1 MKLPNWLAFFLAGVF
16 TAVILH
22 AIYKRPQKPQ
32 HIIQTEK
39 VVETLQVIRPLPA
52 ETVRTQKVIRI
63 SDTLVD
69 TVEVVRVIDWKLY
82 EFKDAH
88 IRAQIEAD
96 TVRKFSYTL
105 LQKQKTKEAGI
116 LLNTQSIVFY
126 IKPARNFIVVAGWNF
141 QRKTPEIA
149 VGVSAKW

>member
-1 MKLPNWLAFFLAGVF
+1 MRLPSRLAYFLTGVF
-16 TAVILH
+16 TAVIVF
-22 AIYKRPQKPQ
+22 AICRKPQKPQ
-32 HIIQTEK
+32 HIVQTEK
-39 VVETLQVIRPLPA
+39 VVETLRVVRTLPA
-52 ETVRTQKVIRI
+52 ETVKTQKVVRI
-63 SDTLVD
+63 SDTHID

-82 EFKDAH
+82 EFKDAF

-126 IKPARNFIVVAGWNF
+126 TKPARNFIVGAGWNF
-141 QRKTPEIA
+141 QRKTPELA
-149 VGVSAKW
+149 VGVFIEW